1 MSRLHIPK
9 AHPFV
14 RTLCAQAGVTLRR
27 FKHVKEFEREVVQF
41 MKHHDILCLA
51 TSRNDTPRCT
61 PLGYF
66 TRGLTVYILSEGGGK
81 FANLK
86 ANQNVAYSIASRI
99 KGGRGLMRVRG
110 LQVWGKAHII
120 SMKGDQQQFE
130 EILILTGIMKTLGR
144 RGIGGLPPFHYRFIK
159 IEPERIRYLNLSRGI
174 NNVTWVRG

>member
-1 MSRLHIPK
+1 MPRLQIPK
-9 AHPFV
+9 AHDFILK
-14 RTLCAQAGVTLRR
+14 LCAQAGVTLRR
-27 FKHVKEFEREVVQF
+27 FKHVKEFEREVIQF

-66 TRGLTVYILSEGGGK
+66 TQGLTVHILSEGGGK

-120 SMKGDQQQFE
+120 SMKRDQQQFE